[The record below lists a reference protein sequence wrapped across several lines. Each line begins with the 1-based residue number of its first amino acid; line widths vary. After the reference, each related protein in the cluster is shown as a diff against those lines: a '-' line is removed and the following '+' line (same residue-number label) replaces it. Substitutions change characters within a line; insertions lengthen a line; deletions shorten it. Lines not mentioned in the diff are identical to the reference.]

1 MARERTSEMATQRP
15 TGNMPPGA
23 HGVDCVVLSCFEYDF
38 QFFRSMLGQSGIRL
52 HRAETV
58 EQADF
63 LLLATGA
70 TVLLSDTVFL
80 DGFWESAFA
89 MVRDAHSLVVVLV
102 CADAVDR
109 DFVALA
115 PNCGALGIY
124 WKPLEVAQLREAI
137 WSGHE
142 VSLERLVWRAE
153 KECELGLKHNVAQS
167 VFSEA
172 SK

>member
-1 MARERTSEMATQRP
+1 
-15 TGNMPPGA
+15 
-23 HGVDCVVLSCFEYDF
+23 
-38 QFFRSMLGQSGIRL
+38 MLGQSGIRL

-70 TVLLSDTVFL
+70 TVLLSDTAFL
-80 DGFWESAFA
+80 DGSWESALA
-89 MVRDAHSLVVVLV
+89 MVRDAHPLVAVLV

-115 PNCGALGIY
+115 PKCGALGIH
-124 WKPLEVAQLREAI
+124 WKPLELARLREAI
-137 WSGHE
+137 WGAHE
-142 VSLERLVWRAE
+142 VSLERMLWRAE
-153 KECELGLKHNVAQS
+153 KEYEFRSEDNAAQS

-172 SK
+172 AK